1 MNDSLLQFLKPIS
14 LVTALALTGGGCAAL
29 ESEMTSARTAY
40 AQARYEQANQW
51 LDDLED
57 DEGDMDPDM
66 RASYL
71 YLRGMTA
78 FRLGR
83 RTEAFHA
90 LAVAREVD
98 EQGHGLLSESER
110 ETMTNAL
117 AELTPNTATF
127 RARAEGEAAAAG
139 GGQPEAG
146 EGTSSTEAT
155 PPAEDTEAPPAS

>member
-1 MNDSLLQFLKPIS
+1 MD
-14 LVTALALTGGGCAAL
+14 
-29 ESEMTSARTAY
+29 SEMTSARTAY
-40 AQARYEQANQW
+40 AQARYEQANVW

-57 DEGDMDPDM
+57 DQGDMDPAM
-66 RASYL
+66 RADFL

-98 EQGHGLLSESER
+98 EQGRGLLGESER
-110 ETMTNAL
+110 ETMTRAL

-127 RARAEGEAAAAG
+127 RAREEGEAAEPATDDSASGGSPASTGDSLDSANTDDAAD
-139 GGQPEAG
+139 QAHIDTAE
-146 EGTSSTEAT
+146 ST
-155 PPAEDTEAPPAS
+155 APPTGD